1 MRCASAVAEPKT
13 FADHLRPRLCE
24 CLSIQPAFG
33 FPERGKHPGTCDP
46 SVTQEVINRPM
57 PFLVLSSVPGQATV
71 HAVQGAARITI

>member
-33 FPERGKHPGTCDP
+33 FPERGKNLTL
-46 SVTQEVINRPM
+46 VIR
-57 PFLVLSSVPGQATV
+57 A
-71 HAVQGAARITI
+71 